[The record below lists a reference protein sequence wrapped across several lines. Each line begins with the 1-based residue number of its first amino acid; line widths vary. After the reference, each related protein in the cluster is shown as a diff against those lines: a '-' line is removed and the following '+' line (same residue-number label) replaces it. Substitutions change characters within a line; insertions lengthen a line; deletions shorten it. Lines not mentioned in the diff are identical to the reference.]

1 MNVATAIDA
10 PRPAHP
16 VIREIALW
24 AGLEPWVLR
33 VFVIVLITAVAA
45 FAVRAGIRRLET
57 AQKTRTFWDDAL
69 LRALHRPVGV
79 LIWVFGLAFAI
90 DVIQYYTQVEIFA
103 LAGLARDVVLIVC
116 LAWFVVS
123 FISRAEEGYL
133 AQQVRRGLAVDH
145 GRVDSVAK
153 LLRITVAVTAALI
166 VLQSLGFSV
175 SGVLAFGGLGGLAV
189 GFAAKDLLANFF
201 GAVIVYFDRPFA
213 VGEWIRSPDRQIEGT
228 VEEIGWRVTQIR
240 TFDQRPL
247 YVPNSVFTQIA
258 VENASRMSNRRVLEI
273 LGLRHEDA
281 ERVPGIVAD
290 IQAMLASHAE
300 IDQSKALTVH
310 LDKVSQSSLD
320 VQLQCFTK
328 TCVAKEFFAV
338 KQDVLLRAIA
348 IVAAHGAA
356 IAVPETTVRTPATL
370 RS

>member
-1 MNVATAIDA
+1 MNLEAAIDA

-16 VIREIALW
+16 VIRELALW
-24 AGLEPWVLR
+24 AGIEPWVLQ
-33 VFVIVLITAVAA
+33 VFAIVLITAVAA
-45 FAVRAGIRRLET
+45 FTVRVGIHRLQT
-57 AQKTRTFWDDAL
+57 VQKTRTFWDDAL
-69 LRALHRPVGV
+69 LEALRRPVGV

-90 DVIQYYTQVEIFA
+90 DVIQHYTQVEIFA

-116 LAWFVVS
+116 LAWFVVA

-133 AQQVRRGLAVDH
+133 AQQVRRGLPVDH
-145 GRVDSVAK
+145 GRIDSVAK
-153 LLRITVAVTAALI
+153 LLRITIAVTAALI

-258 VENASRMSNRRVLEI
+258 VENASRMSNRRILEVI
-273 LGLRHEDA
+273 GLRHEDA
-281 ERVPGIVAD
+281 ERVAGIVVD
-290 IQAMLASHAE
+290 IETMLASHAE
-300 IDQSKALTVH
+300 IDPSKALTVH
-310 LDKVSQSSLD
+310 LDKIAPSSLD

-328 TCVAKEFFAV
+328 TRVAKEYFAV

-348 IVAAHGAA
+348 IVGAHGAS
-356 IAVPETTVRTPATL
+356 IAVPETTL
-370 RS
+370 RAAASIRS